1 MSLMIGQRATAT
13 RIFTAQDLAEYRALT
28 GDPNPLHHEDLLA
41 RRLGYRGAVIPGMLL
56 GGMVSCLLG
65 VELPGRGTNWMKQS
79 FQWKGP
85 AYVGESIVATVEV
98 VRLRP
103 EKDLVNLKVSL
114 FAGERLVGEGESLV
128 MAREMLKPTDGRA
141 PLPG

>member
-1 MSLMIGQRATAT
+1 MSLAIGQRARASRT
-13 RIFTAQDLAEYRALT
+13 FTTLDLAEYRDLT
-28 GDPNPLHHEDLLA
+28 GDPNPLHHDDLLA
-41 RRLGYRGAVIPGMLL
+41 RRLGYRGAVVPGMLL
-56 GGMVSCLLG
+56 GGMISCLLG

-85 AYVGESIVATVEV
+85 AYLGETVVATVEV

-103 EKDLVNLKVSL
+103 EKDLVNLKVTL
-114 FAGERLVGEGESLV
+114 FAGERLIGEGESLV
-128 MAREMLKPTDGRA
+128 MAREMLKPSDARA